1 MLKFHWARRS
11 KHSRLVRQNAVYR
24 PRLQSLRSG
33 GSYRHSWPSETTQ
46 IQLSAYLCRMHT
58 ALSPDTAR
66 QSSCRCCNPT
76 PLAAGPMRTVS
87 MPRRD

>member
-1 MLKFHWARRS
+1 MMQRF
-11 KHSRLVRQNAVYR
+11 
-24 PRLQSLRSG
+24 
-33 GSYRHSWPSETTQ
+33 TTLE
-46 IQLSAYLCRMHT
+46 LSAYLCRMHT

>member
-1 MLKFHWARRS
+1 MSLQPPDGDISNHKTFDADNS
-11 KHSRLVRQNAVYR
+11 VRQHSD
-24 PRLQSLRSG
+24 P
-33 GSYRHSWPSETTQ
+33 GSPPVCR
-46 IQLSAYLCRMHT
+46 IIDKLSAYLCRMHT